1 MVGSVSTESQ
11 NRIWWQSFV
20 HPVEQAPYIDV
31 LQRSLDEAAA
41 PDSRFEVQG
50 LSPPDRHF
58 HPLTELRCATQVARN
73 AIAAERDG
81 YDAFVIG
88 HFQEPGLLEARG
100 TLDIPVIGLGEASL
114 LAALSMGRKLGL
126 VTINPVFIDWHERQV
141 IQHGFSQRVVGVRAL
156 RMDVAG
162 FMQAF
167 ADDAAYA
174 VARAAFVEEARPL
187 VAAGAE
193 VILPAG
199 GLPMLLFGRERPF
212 IIDDALVLNGIMVV
226 AKAAEMAAAIKRLTG
241 AVVSRRGSYAR
252 ASTAAIAEFLQEH

>member
-20 HPVEQAPYIDV
+20 HPVEQAPYIDL

-114 LAALSMGRKLGL
+114 LAAL
-126 VTINPVFIDWHERQV
+126 
-141 IQHGFSQRVVGVRAL
+141 
-156 RMDVAG
+156 RMD
-162 FMQAF
+162 
-167 ADDAAYA
+167 
-174 VARAAFVEEARPL
+174 
-187 VAAGAE
+187 
-193 VILPAG
+193 
-199 GLPMLLFGRERPF
+199 
-212 IIDDALVLNGIMVV
+212 
-226 AKAAEMAAAIKRLTG
+226 
-241 AVVSRRGSYAR
+241 
-252 ASTAAIAEFLQEH
+252 AS